1 MNAPKRFLRLPTVMD
16 MVGRSRTTIYRD
28 VQAGLFPAPVRIG
41 ARSIAWDSTEI
52 EKWQA
57 ERIAAS
63 VPPGP
68 GSA

>member
-57 ERIAAS
+57 QRIAAS
-63 VPPGP
+63 APAGN

>member
-52 EKWQA
+52 ERWQA

-63 VPPGP
+63 APAGP